1 MKFLNA
7 GARYKAAVE
16 LEKARDNLRH
26 AAMAGLATTT
36 DFERVRNAERTYDAL
51 ADNRPVHRRAV
62 A

>member
-1 MKFLNA
+1 VKFLNA

-36 DFERVRNAERTYDAL
+36 DFERVRNAERAFDAL
-51 ADNRPVHRRAV
+51 ADSQPPYRRAV